1 MEVTGKGKRYE
12 ILPRAGQVWAVYK
25 DWSRAWSFE
34 DYSRC
39 EYLLVEV
46 MEVSDGDITVSCLTK
61 A

>member
-1 MEVTGKGKRYE
+1 VEVTGKGKRYE
-12 ILPRAGQVWAVYK
+12 ILLRAGQVWVVYK
-25 DWSRAWSFE
+25 DWSRAWRFK